1 MIYPK
6 FPEQG
11 SSLGICAP
19 SAGVGHK
26 IKLFDKSLAALK
38 SAGFDI
44 IETASVRND
53 NIRSADAKTRG
64 KEFNFLVNNPD
75 VEMIVSAAGGDY
87 NIEMLPYLDM
97 ETLANY
103 PKWIAGASDPT
114 NIMYYVTTKLDIATM
129 YGFNA
134 GSFDWDTLHEFQ
146 NNSFELMRGNTI
158 KQYSF
163 DKYDSN
169 TDFSISDIVLEGD
182 VNWQLSMPGI
192 DEIIDRSSP
201 SESPKLIAEGRLI
214 GGCID
219 CIAKLIGTPYD
230 GTRFFVKKYPRK
242 IWFLDNFA
250 MTSFDLYLTMMQ
262 MKYCGYFKGTKAIV
276 FGRTMFPD
284 KSDEEYIAQLRQAI
298 PDIPFIWNADIG
310 HVKPCFTVING
321 AYGRVTC
328 AQGKGTLEQAL
339 V

>member
-19 SAGVGHK
+19 SAGVGRK
-26 IKLFDKSLAALK
+26 IELFDKSLAALK

-53 NIRSADAKTRG
+53 NIRSADAITRG
-64 KEFNFLVNNPD
+64 EEFNLLVNNPD

-87 NIEMLPYLDM
+87 NIEMLPYLDI
-97 ETLANY
+97 ETLVNY

-146 NNSFELMRGNTI
+146 KNSFELMCGNTI

-163 DKYDSN
+163 DNYDSN
-169 TDFSISDIVLEGD
+169 TDFSIQDVILDGD
-182 VNWQLSMPGI
+182 VNWQLSLPGI
-192 DEIIDRSSP
+192 DEIIDKSS
-201 SESPKLIAEGRLI
+201 SSDSPKLVAEGRLI

-219 CIAKLIGTPYD
+219 CIAKLIGTPFD
-230 GTRFFVKKYPRK
+230 GTKYFVKKYPRK

-262 MKYCGYFKGTKAIV
+262 MRYCGYFKGTKAIV

-284 KSDEEYIAQLRQAI
+284 KSDEEYITQLRQAI

-339 V
+339 I

>member
-87 NIEMLPYLDM
+87 NIEMLPYLDI

-169 TDFSISDIVLEGD
+169 TDFSISDIILEGD
-182 VNWQLSMPGI
+182 VNWQLSLPGI

-230 GTRFFVKKYPRK
+230 GTRYFVKKYPRK

>member
-114 NIMYYVTTKLDIATM
+114 NSMYYVTTKLDIATM

-201 SESPKLIAEGRLI
+201 SESPKLIVEGRLI

-230 GTRFFVKKYPRK
+230 GTRYFVKKYPRK

-328 AQGKGTLEQAL
+328 AHGKGTLEQAL

>member
-169 TDFSISDIVLEGD
+169 TDFSISDIILEGD

-321 AYGRVTC
+321 AYGRVIC
-328 AQGKGTLEQAL
+328 AHGKGTLEQAL

>member
-169 TDFSISDIVLEGD
+169 TDFSISDIILEGD

-230 GTRFFVKKYPRK
+230 GTRYFVKKYPRK

>member
-6 FPEQG
+6 FPEKG

-169 TDFSISDIVLEGD
+169 TDFSISDIILEGD

-192 DEIIDRSSP
+192 DEIIDISSP

>member
-201 SESPKLIAEGRLI
+201 SESPKLIVEGRLI

-230 GTRFFVKKYPRK
+230 GTRYFVKKYPRK

>member
-1 MIYPK
+1 M
-6 FPEQG
+6 Q
-11 SSLGICAP
+11 
-19 SAGVGHK
+19 
-26 IKLFDKSLAALK
+26 
-38 SAGFDI
+38 
-44 IETASVRND
+44 
-53 NIRSADAKTRG
+53 
-64 KEFNFLVNNPD
+64 
-75 VEMIVSAAGGDY
+75 
-87 NIEMLPYLDM
+87 
-97 ETLANY
+97 
-103 PKWIAGASDPT
+103 
-114 NIMYYVTTKLDIATM
+114 
-129 YGFNA
+129 
-134 GSFDWDTLHEFQ
+134 
-146 NNSFELMRGNTI
+146 GNTI

-169 TDFSISDIVLEGD
+169 TDFSIQDVILDGD
-182 VNWQLSMPGI
+182 VNWQLSIPGV
-192 DEIIDRSSP
+192 DEIIDKSSP
-201 SESPKLIAEGRLI
+201 SDSPKLIVEGRLI

-219 CIAKLIGTPYD
+219 CIAKLIGTPFD
-230 GTRFFVKKYPRK
+230 GTRSFVKKYPRK

-262 MKYCGYFKGTKAIV
+262 MKYCGYFRGTKAIV

>member
-87 NIEMLPYLDM
+87 NIEMLPYLDI

-201 SESPKLIAEGRLI
+201 SESPKLIVEGRLI

-230 GTRFFVKKYPRK
+230 GTRYFVKKYPRK

-276 FGRTMFPD
+276 FGRTLFPD

>member
-169 TDFSISDIVLEGD
+169 TDFSISDIILEGD

-201 SESPKLIAEGRLI
+201 NESPTLIAEGRLI

>member
-87 NIEMLPYLDM
+87 NIEMLPYLDI

-169 TDFSISDIVLEGD
+169 TDLSISDIILEGD
-182 VNWQLSMPGI
+182 VNWQLSLPGI

-262 MKYCGYFKGTKAIV
+262 MKYCGYFRGTKAIV

>member
-97 ETLANY
+97 ETLVNY

-201 SESPKLIAEGRLI
+201 SESPKLIVEGRLI

-230 GTRFFVKKYPRK
+230 GTRYFVKKYPRK